1 MKKVISILLAGIL
14 SVSLCIGLTGC
25 SPIGTFYT
33 LDEAYGEGLLTQAD
47 LLSIAYY
54 QNGDRER
61 NEELMAEDYTPEPQ
75 QEMSE
80 EISQAILRTAAREWR
95 NDGSSSVQHVNA
107 DDFAIVR
114 YYGAYREC
122 YVVMLTETFISYPAV
137 VNDVWEE
144 VGGVWFHYANF
155 LEISVW
161 RQNG

>member
-1 MKKVISILLAGIL
+1 M
-14 SVSLCIGLTGC
+14 
-25 SPIGTFYT
+25 

-95 NDGSSSVQHVNA
+95 NDGQHVNA
-107 DDFAIVR
+107 DDFILVK

-122 YVVMLTETFISYPAV
+122 YVVMLEETFIFYPAV
-137 VNDVWEE
+137 ENNVWEE
-144 VGGVWFHYANF
+144 VGGVWFHYTNF
-155 LEISVW
+155 YEIRVW